1 MPTMVVFDVDGT
13 LIGGESTDWTCF
25 DTAFLEVTGRELNRE
40 HFVALKE
47 VTAKACIHQVLDDLP
62 LAERNEKEAAVEA
75 RYIVLLREAVKA
87 NPGALRATEGAV
99 ELLRDLRARSVPIA
113 IATGDW
119 RESILIKLAAAGIP
133 FEGIPIATSSENY
146 ARSEIIAAAVAAAGR
161 TLDEAIYVGDGPWD
175 YRATM
180 KLGIPFVGV
189 GSRASLLRKEGALNI
204 LSSMEPKEFWRVR
217 TLMGASQPPM
227 RAAEAPMEWSSPEGK
242 YFVST
247 DRRLVDL
254 GVVCALLA
262 ASYWA
267 SDRPRDVIAQSIEA
281 SLNFGLYR
289 RESGGQVGFA
299 RVVTDGC
306 TFSWLCDV
314 AVDEA
319 ERGKGLGKF
328 LMASLMSHPVLER
341 TKVVLGTRDAHG
353 LYEKH
358 GFVRQ
363 ELMRRNKPSPAG

>member
-1 MPTMVVFDVDGT
+1 MVVFDVDGT

-47 VTAKACIHQVLDDLP
+47 VTAKACIHQTLDDLP

-75 RYIVLLREAVKA
+75 RYIVLLKEAVKA
-87 NPGALRATEGAV
+87 NPGALRATDGAID
-99 ELLRDLRARSVPIA
+99 LLRDLKARNIPIA

-119 RESILIKLAAAGIP
+119 RESILIKLTAAGIP

-204 LSSMEPKEFWRVR
+204 LSSMAPTEFWRVR
-217 TLMGASQPPM
+217 TLMGVPQPPLK
-227 RAAEAPMEWSSPEGK
+227 AAEASLEWSSPDGK
-242 YFVST
+242 YFIST

-254 GVVCALLA
+254 EVVCALLA

-267 SDRPRDVIAQSIEA
+267 SDRPRDVIAESIAA
-281 SLNFGLYR
+281 SLNFGLYKR
-289 RESGGQVGFA
+289 DSGRQVGFA

-314 AVDEA
+314 AVNEA
-319 ERGKGLGKF
+319 ERGNGLGKF
-328 LMASLMSHPVLER
+328 LMASLMSHPVLAR
-341 TKVVLGTRDAHG
+341 TRVVLGTRDAHG
-353 LYEKH
+353 LYEKY
-358 GFVRQ
+358 GFVRH
-363 ELMRRNKPSPAG
+363 ELMRRNKPVPKG